1 MIIVDIYKKMQPQL
15 TPIYLKIS
23 TKLKGK
29 LQKEAKKHRVSMV
42 KFITDAGVRT
52 YQRSAATYNAV
63 TNTFHSWAW
72 GSSPFGPQSTRDV
85 TFDCN

>member
-1 MIIVDIYKKMQPQL
+1 MQPQL

-42 KFITDAGVRT
+42 KFITDAVELVLNSKPHYQIKKGDNNVRSN
-52 YQRSAATYNAV
+52 RSK
-63 TNTFHSWAW
+63 SL
-72 GSSPFGPQSTRDV
+72 
-85 TFDCN
+85 